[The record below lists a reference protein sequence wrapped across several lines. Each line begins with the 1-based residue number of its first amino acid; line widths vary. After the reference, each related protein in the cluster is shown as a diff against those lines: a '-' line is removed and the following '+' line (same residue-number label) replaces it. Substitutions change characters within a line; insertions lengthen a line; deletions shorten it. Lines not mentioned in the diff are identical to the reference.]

1 VASADITVKMVVG
14 RFAKTG
20 LKAGMGGIAAN
31 LANPAMLFT
40 YPGRRNGNG

>member
-1 VASADITVKMVVG
+1 
-14 RFAKTG
+14 
-20 LKAGMGGIAAN
+20 MGGIAAN